1 MLKHEFLRPCGSN
14 VDISRCSCVP
24 MVASGKAERRPP
36 LTPPKLGGEENRLS
50 AEYRVRSV

>member
-36 LTPPKLGGEENRLS
+36 LTPPKEGKKID
-50 AEYRVRSV
+50 